1 MSQYVRLI
9 FFTLILSYLLLC
21 SIVFF
26 YQRSLIYHPT
36 PSLPVEA
43 SKITTLAVDNASLK
57 VSIRELETDNA
68 IIYFGGNAE
77 TVASS
82 LPKYANAFPNHA
94 IYMPHYRGY
103 SGSTGTPTEAAL
115 HKDAEKLYDL
125 VRSKHSTITVIG
137 RSLGS
142 GVAIRLAATH
152 EVTKLVLVTPYDS
165 ILNLSKQRFPY
176 LPIKFML
183 KDTFESWRS
192 APQVKAP
199 TIILAAENDHVIP
212 KENAEALYAKF
223 SAGVATFKVIKNVDH
238 HSISLSPEY
247 FPLMQND

>member
-1 MSQYVRLI
+1 MSQYLRLI
-9 FFTLILSYLLLC
+9 IFILLLAYLMLC

-36 PSLPVEA
+36 PTLPVEA
-43 SKITTLAVDNASLK
+43 SKIITLAVDKASLK
-57 VSIRELETDNA
+57 VSIRELAGDNA

-77 TVASS
+77 TVSSS

-94 IYMPHYRGY
+94 IYMLHYRGY

-115 HKDAEKLYDL
+115 HIDAEKLYDL
-125 VRSKHSTITVIG
+125 VRGRHNNITVIG

-142 GVAIRLAATH
+142 GLAIRLAATH
-152 EVTKLVLVTPYDS
+152 EITKLVLVTPYDS

-183 KDTFESWRS
+183 KDTFESWRY
-192 APQVKAP
+192 APQIKVP

-212 KENAEALYAKF
+212 KDNTEALYAKF
-223 SAGVATFKVIKNVDH
+223 NAGVARFKVIKNVDH
-238 HSISLSPEY
+238 HSISMSPEY
-247 FPLMQND
+247 FPLMQAD